1 MAQRSKNSVRTL
13 AFFFPSNV
21 GSATLR
27 CQVRP
32 GPPIFATVILGSSHY
47 GVLKAGAQQIKRE
60 MDMVR
65 TVRALCIQKRT
76 VRIDLQRSFLSVC
89 LSVPKNDNT
98 KQVRIL
104 GIPIGQNKWRRM
116 VRRGRYHHD
125 SDKGVQA
132 TGLCC
137 SLTASADWP

>member
-27 CQVRP
+27 RQVRP
-32 GPPIFATVILGSSHY
+32 LPPIFATVILGSSHY

-65 TVRALCIQKRT
+65 TVRALYPKKDGTYRPSAK
-76 VRIDLQRSFLSVC
+76 LLVC